1 MIHLKD
7 IPYPLEVNTVLSRM
21 NTTSS
26 QKHAKGVEKMIGL
39 AKEHIKPQIIYKKS
53 LVVHHD
59 DRSVHLDGILFN
71 SRILRVNLN
80 NAYISFP
87 YVITCGNSF
96 DDFKQS
102 IEDMLDRFYLDEI
115 GNIILAETQSYF
127 LNFIKESYHLK
138 KVAKMNPGSLADWP
152 LEQQRPLFSVL
163 NETAVAEKIGVSLT
177 DNMLMT
183 PAKSLSGIAFPTD
196 VDFENCQMCPQK
208 DCPGRKAP
216 YDDSM
221 INKYF

>member
-1 MIHLKD
+1 MIHLSD
-7 IPYPLEVNTVLSRM
+7 IPYPLDVDTVLCRM

-26 QKHAKGVEKMIGL
+26 QKHAKGVEKLIGP
-39 AKEHIKPQIIYKKS
+39 AKEHIKPQILYKRS
-53 LVVHHD
+53 AVLHHD
-59 DRSVHLDGILFN
+59 DRSVYIDGILLN
-71 SRILRVNLN
+71 SRILRVNMDN
-80 NAYISFP
+80 SYIAFP
-87 YVITCGNSF
+87 YVITCGRSF
-96 DDFKQS
+96 EDFKQS
-102 IEDMLDRFYLDEI
+102 KEDLLDRFYLDEI

-127 LNFIKESYHLK
+127 LNFIKETYHLK

-152 LEQQRPLFSVL
+152 LEQQKPLFHVL
-163 NETAVAEKIGVSLT
+163 GESAVAEQIGVCLT

-216 YDDSM
+216 FDDKM
-221 INKYF
+221 IHKYF